1 MQNGELSWSMPTSD
15 HNTLHPSP
23 RLLLLRPIATTTTT
37 TITTT
42 KMGEIIAWGV
52 IMEQL
57 ALLVLSIVPSMVVL
71 IVVAIVAVAVAAA
84 VAVPL
89 LAGAPVSF
97 R

>member
-1 MQNGELSWSMPTSD
+1 
-15 HNTLHPSP
+15 
-23 RLLLLRPIATTTTT
+23 
-37 TITTT
+37 
-42 KMGEIIAWGV
+42 MGEIIAWGV